1 MLIFT
6 IKHIFTTLMK
16 RLQTRHPTLIA
27 IQIDNAHTNIW
38 SDTERGSVRLD
49 QALYL
54 FVCLAQVKI
63 KQTI

>member
-6 IKHIFTTLMK
+6 IKHIFTLIK

-27 IQIDNAHTNIW
+27 IQIHNPRTNIW
-38 SDTERGSVRLD
+38 SDRVRGSVRLD

-54 FVCLAQVKI
+54 IFCLAQVKI
-63 KQTI
+63 KQTIW